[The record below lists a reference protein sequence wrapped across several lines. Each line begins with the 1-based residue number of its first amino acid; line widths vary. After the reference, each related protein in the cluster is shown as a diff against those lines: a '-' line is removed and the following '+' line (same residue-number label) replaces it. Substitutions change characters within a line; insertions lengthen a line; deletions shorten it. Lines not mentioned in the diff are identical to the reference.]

1 MLKIFEK
8 YIKNVKKPVGF
19 LGRKQLNAMNKRHN
33 ALSLCGLQQIKLDNA
48 ASVLDIGCGGGK
60 NIENLLRYAKNAK
73 VFGVDYSPS
82 SVNMSQKHNK
92 KAVLEKRVEI
102 KQGSAE
108 DLPFENNFFDVITA
122 FETVYFWNI
131 EKAFC
136 EVFRILNGGGD
147 FLIVNEAVSKDGLEE
162 LIDKI
167 GFNVYNGEQLKSAL
181 EKAGFADVKI
191 ILHENKKWIS
201 VVAKK
206 QTKIK
211 RKE

>member
-8 YIKNVKKPVGF
+8 YIKNVKNPVGF
-19 LGRKQLNAMNKRHN
+19 LGRKQLKAMNNRHN
-33 ALSLCGLQQIKLDNA
+33 ALSLWGLQQIKLDNA

-60 NIENLLRYAKNAK
+60 NIENLLSYAKNAK
-73 VFGVDYSPS
+73 VFGVDYSLS

-92 KAVLEKRVEI
+92 KAVLEKKVEI

-108 DLPFENNFFDVITA
+108 DLPFEDNYFDVITA

-136 EVFRILNGGGD
+136 EVFRILIGGGK
-147 FLIVNEAVSKDGLEE
+147 FLIVNEAVTEEGLEE

-181 EKAGFADVKI
+181 ENAGFEDVKI

-206 QTKIK
+206 
-211 RKE
+211 